1 MSLSV
6 SLTACA
12 IALAML
18 LIRPRTF
25 LNHTLFSPIH
35 AYGSF
40 SVCRTALTY
49 LSPVALNRVQRRT
62 MLTNVFDPKQP
73 ACLADLIS
81 SSVQTL
87 VSVSSPPESNSTP
100 MAESWLFCQMS
111 SFPHFV
117 FLNQLFYGDHQVEAG
132 YVRCFTHMQLLSSMK
147 KKTNCCKLQVSSLR
161 QSAFATLRWPHC
173 VFPPTLRRLAAT
185 RLRHAITPLPA
196 H

>member
-6 SLTACA
+6 PLTAYA

-25 LNHTLFSPIH
+25 LNRTLFTPIH

-62 MLTNVFDPKQP
+62 MLTTVFDPKQP

-87 VSVSSPPESNSTP
+87 VSASSPPESNSSTP
-100 MAESWLFCQMS
+100 NGNAEHVNKESAVRLATLQVISAASQLVALVRPPEQTLMDAATGVS
-111 SFPHFV
+111 LSFPTEK
-117 FLNQLFYGDHQVEAG
+117 LCI
-132 YVRCFTHMQLLSSMK
+132 VRAWRSK
-147 KKTNCCKLQVSSLR
+147 VNV
-161 QSAFATLRWPHC
+161 
-173 VFPPTLRRLAAT
+173 
-185 RLRHAITPLPA
+185 AINDWSG
-196 H
+196 HVI